1 MIIQNYDSATIFIH
15 FVQCHPFS
23 STITNI
29 FTHFLF
35 IYVIYFQLFSSMTT
49 SIMIAISSFTTTY
62 SIISIL
68 CILNCCQIFSCPSP
82 WHHLDATIIII
93 IILCDPLLPEKN
105 QRMHPCTWWPLDILF
120 RISIVNSW
128 CCCWLWWWCWLLMIS
143 AIIFLNLWRKSRSPT
158 STCKMTKWRKL
169 KINLTQKPRRRN
181 NLTPWKLGTREN
193 NGLPYGPY
201 ELPSVAMNWSW
212 SMYWPLR
219 PCWRIIRKQEIDQ
232 DCGLGN
238 RLFIMDWAFFCE
250 HCG

>member
-1 MIIQNYDSATIFIH
+1 MI
-15 FVQCHPFS
+15 P
-23 STITNI
+23 
-29 FTHFLF
+29 
-35 IYVIYFQLFSSMTT
+35 M
-49 SIMIAISSFTTTY
+49 SSFTTTY

-105 QRMHPCTWWPLDILF
+105 QRMHPCTWWPLDICSGF
-120 RISIVNSW
+120 RSW
-128 CCCWLWWWCWLLMIS
+128 THDVVVDCDDGADYWWYQQLL
-143 AIIFLNLWRKSRSPT
+143 FLNLWRKSRSPT
-158 STCKMTKWRKL
+158 STCKMTTWRKL

-219 PCWRIIRKQEIDQ
+219 PCWRIIGK
-232 DCGLGN
+232 
-238 RLFIMDWAFFCE
+238 
-250 HCG
+250 